1 MDEDKLLDLR
11 RELREKS
18 SEAQIKMLKGLRN
31 ELASRRW
38 ELILE
43 IDAVREL
50 LFLAMSKTEN
60 PEIRQILTKANSNL
74 DLVEQSIARIP
85 DDFIP
90 AF

>member
-60 PEIRQILTKANSNL
+60 PEIRQILAKANSNL